1 MVNTSLISN
10 QDDPSPAKSPATV
23 KSCLFRSHDEQLDIT
38 CRFSRN
44 ISINVK
50 RKQEPLSSC
59 LNKIGAIIA
68 SGANSIRRRSLHL
81 PSKR

>member
-1 MVNTSLISN
+1 M
-10 QDDPSPAKSPATV
+10 V

-38 CRFSRN
+38 CQFSRN

-50 RKQEPLSSC
+50 RKQEQLSSC

-68 SGANSIRRRSLHL
+68 SGANSIRRRSLNL
-81 PSKR
+81 PSKRTCIPRAGQFNGSIQLIPD